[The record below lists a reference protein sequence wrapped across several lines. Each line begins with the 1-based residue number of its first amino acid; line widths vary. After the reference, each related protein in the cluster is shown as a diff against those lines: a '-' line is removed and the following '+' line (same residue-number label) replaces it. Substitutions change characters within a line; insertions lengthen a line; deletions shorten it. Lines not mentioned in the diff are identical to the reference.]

1 MGQTRRQIVQGDMR
15 NYCSDDPDCNCMYCI
30 TICNTHLDNMLGFLH
45 NVRNARMLE
54 CQNFNMLQNVL
65 KTRPV

>member
-1 MGQTRRQIVQGDMR
+1 
-15 NYCSDDPDCNCMYCI
+15 MYCI